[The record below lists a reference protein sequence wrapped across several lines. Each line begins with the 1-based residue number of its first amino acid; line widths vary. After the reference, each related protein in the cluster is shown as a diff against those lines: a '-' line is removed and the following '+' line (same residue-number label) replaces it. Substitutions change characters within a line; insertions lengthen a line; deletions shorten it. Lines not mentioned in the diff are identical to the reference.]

1 MACSRLAETLGLLV
15 FWADASVVVGGPPM
29 EIAMR
34 LTTILAS
41 LALAGLV
48 SGEAMAAT
56 ATAPATAPATT
67 APMKKAATP
76 MTPEKTAISKQ
87 CSSLADAKALH
98 GKDREKFRAA
108 CKKNGGKAPT

>member
-1 MACSRLAETLGLLV
+1 
-15 FWADASVVVGGPPM
+15 
-29 EIAMR
+29 MR

-41 LALAGLV
+41 IALAGLV
-48 SGEAMAAT
+48 SGGAMAAT

-76 MTPEKTAISKQ
+76 QTAVSKQ
-87 CSSLADAKALH
+87 CSTLADAKGLH

>member
-1 MACSRLAETLGLLV
+1 MK
-15 FWADASVVVGGPPM
+15 
-29 EIAMR
+29 

-41 LALAGLV
+41 IALAGLV
-48 SGEAMAAT
+48 SGGAMAAT
-56 ATAPATAPATT
+56 ATAPATAPAAAPATT

-76 MTPEKTAISKQ
+76 QTAVSKQ
-87 CSSLADAKALH
+87 CSTLADAKGLH